1 MMRDPVGEPTR
12 RAFRLWPLVQVATLP
27 HCLATLCALRLG
39 RSVQRE
45 HKEEQFLKA
54 FSRAVYTQG
63 VDAGSDGGM
72 REIVERAG
80 IAWPKAKSLLDAG
93 SSGDEAWRQMVDAHE
108 SSLQALGLWGVPCF
122 AYGPKVALWGADRLR
137 ILEDA
142 IAADAATQ

>member
-12 RAFRLWPLVQVATLP
+12 RAFRLWSLVQVAAPP

-93 SSGDEAWRQMVDAHE
+93 SSGDEAWQQMVAAHE
-108 SSLQALGLWGVPCF
+108 YELQALGLWGVPCF